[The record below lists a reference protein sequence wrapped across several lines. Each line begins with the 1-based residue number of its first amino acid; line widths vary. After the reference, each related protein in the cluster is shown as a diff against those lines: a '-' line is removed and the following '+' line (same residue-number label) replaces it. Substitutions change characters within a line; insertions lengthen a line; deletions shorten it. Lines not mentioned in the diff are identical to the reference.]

1 MYHLSDI
8 KKFLLCERLY
18 YFGKDDNN
26 VFKPFLCSDDN
37 IIDLIKEYF
46 HIEKCFNGIRNDE
59 NDGFFS
65 ALIALNRR
73 GFVIEFD
80 SMGGSYIEPQKHM
93 YGEKI
98 EYIVP
103 QRDGYTFEGWSTSQ
117 SCLDMLNED
126 AEIVDSMKLYACW
139 IE

>member
-1 MYHLSDI
+1 MEDKQFDKNIENEKGETKVSPLS
-8 KKFLLCERLY
+8 LH
-18 YFGKDDNN
+18 
-26 VFKPFLCSDDN
+26 N
-37 IIDLIKEYF
+37 IYQNIHISLKTLDTIIVVLVIALVIAILI
-46 HIEKCFNGIRNDE
+46 G
-59 NDGFFS
+59 
-65 ALIALNRR
+65 LNRR

-80 SMGGSYIEPQKHM
+80 SMGGSYVEPQKHM

-117 SCLDMLNED
+117 SCLDMWNED